1 MALATNYNNT
11 TFSSGELVTHDK
23 LNTVKV
29 VQTGDTSANNI
40 IGNAGQLTFDTTTKQ
55 LRVHDG
61 STAGG
66 HILGGQGG
74 AVIADDAVT
83 DTKLADNAVITAK
96 IKDSTGASDGVTF
109 AKIQFLANL
118 KVIGNVSGSLAVP
131 AEITINDTDSMSD
144 ASATTLA
151 TSESIKAYVDAQAT
165 NKYVAAW
172 AQSHGGTNVA
182 NGAPLV
188 ITHNLGTTDVIV
200 AAYVNSSASDSGA
213 TIITVQESNNGASV
227 TNLTTNTIT
236 LQLGSAGYVSVAS
249 NGVGTGGNSYTSQYI
264 KVVVIG

>member
-131 AEITINDTDSMSD
+131 TEITINDTDSMSD

-151 TSESIKAYVDAQAT
+151 TSESIKAYVDSVGNNVFAKGFIDT
-165 NKYVAAW
+165 SGNVTR
-172 AQSHGGTNVA
+172 GTNIASATYATVGSLA
-182 NGAPLV
+182 YQLFT
-188 ITHNLGTTDVIV
+188 INLTSGP
-200 AAYVNSSASDSGA
+200 ASDHGSYN
-213 TIITVQESNNGASV
+213 VQIGLRCSSEGNDTAGLV
-227 TNLTTNTIT
+227 TYRWVSSTQIK
-236 LQLGSAGYVSVAS
+236 VSV
-249 NGVGTGGNSYTSQYI
+249 NGVNDASQPVDGI
-264 KVVVIG
+264 SFLIIE

>member
-151 TSESIKAYVDAQAT
+151 TSESIKAYVDSQ
-165 NKYVAAW
+165 V
-172 AQSHGGTNVA
+172 S
-182 NGAPLV
+182 P
-188 ITHNLGTTDVIV
+188 
-200 AAYVNSSASDSGA
+200 SSVFASAKTSISGS
-213 TIITVQESNNGASV
+213 T
-227 TNLTTNTIT
+227 LTTNASTGFSSISRS
-236 LQLGSAGYVSVAS
+236 SAGTYVYTFSATQADTNYIVVATRTH
-249 NGVGTGGNSYTSQYI
+249 TGPAEGDCVVTSQTTSSFTI
-264 KVVVIG
+264 ISSNDNSALQDPNGLNVIVVR